1 MIHLRKNIRNSPLHL
16 IIPTQIMLR
25 VRSRFCSV
33 FWSLGTHP
41 FLFNHYDCEFQ
52 KSQMYH
58 CKQLKGELKSGLRS
72 TYVLSH
78 ATFDFI
84 TRNTDPIDLNSY
96 VELDVGFTSRS
107 LRGYLF

>member
-1 MIHLRKNIRNSPLHL
+1 
-16 IIPTQIMLR
+16 
-25 VRSRFCSV
+25 
-33 FWSLGTHP
+33 
-41 FLFNHYDCEFQ
+41 
-52 KSQMYH
+52 MYH